1 LLATSLRRMAAFDAK
16 VLAELLKQNPESE
29 LPRWTLH
36 DLRRTARSLMS
47 RAGVP
52 SDHAERCLGHVLPGI
67 RGTYDRHEY
76 LAEKRRGLG
85 LTVDNT
91 QFAQFREEIIKA
103 LGACIVL
110 TACTAVRTQPRHRYA
125 QTPWGHIRRRSH
137 LAGTPR
143 AADVQSGRQRRII
156 HSRRIGSFPNAQ
168 LHTAFGAAPPVD
180 APSEGQCLTIK
191 HASLLKRRLRNV
203 LSGGLGPSG

>member
-1 LLATSLRRMAAFDAK
+1 MTRPKKTKSGAARDDPVEAAYDFF
-16 VLAELLKQNPESE
+16 AEIEMWAVS
-29 LPRWTLH
+29 
-36 DLRRTARSLMS
+36 
-47 RAGVP
+47 
-52 SDHAERCLGHVLPGI
+52 
-67 RGTYDRHEY
+67 
-76 LAEKRRGLG
+76 LG

-91 QFAQFREEIIKA
+91 QFAQFREEIIKGLARA
-103 LGACIVL
+103 LCSQL
-110 TACTAVRTQPRHRYA
+110 A
-125 QTPWGHIRRRSH
+125 QQFGLNRATDMRKHLGGISVAARH

-168 LHTAFGAAPPVD
+168 LHTAFGAAPLVN